1 MILGITGKSGAGK
14 HTAAQFFEQK
24 GWRIL
29 DADKIAHQ
37 LYRPYQRIWREIVDH
52 FGEGILTK
60 DDQIDRQKLKKIV
73 FGGTPEAKKALSEL
87 NAIVHP
93 ELQRYLA
100 DEIYYLKKKRE
111 NTVIVGALWKEVG
124 LFELCDRVLLV
135 QTGDALAYER
145 VRKRDGIDYD
155 TYENAIQNQSIPENP
170 AITVENEGTFQDLYK
185 KLNSVLTQL

>member
-24 GWRIL
+24 GWRVL
-29 DADKIAHQ
+29 DADKIAHR
-37 LYRPYQRIWREIVDH
+37 LYRPYQRIWRDMVDH

-73 FGGTPEAKKALSEL
+73 FGKTPEAKKALSEL

-93 ELQRYLA
+93 ELQRHLA
-100 DEIYYLKKKRE
+100 DEIYYLKKKNE
-111 NTVIVGALWKEVG
+111 NTIIVGALWKEVG

-135 QTGDALAYER
+135 QAGDAVAYER
-145 VRKRDGIDYD
+145 VRKRDGIDFD
-155 TYENAIQNQSIPENP
+155 TYETAIENQPLPENP
-170 AITVENEGTFQDLYK
+170 SLIIENEGSFQDLYK
-185 KLNSVLTQL
+185 KLNSALTQL

>member
-24 GWRIL
+24 GWRVL

-37 LYRPYQRIWREIVDH
+37 LYKPYQKVWRDLVEH

-60 DDQIDRQKLKKIV
+60 DDLIDRQKLKKIV
-73 FGGTPEAKKALSEL
+73 FGKTPEAKKALSEL

-93 ELQRYLA
+93 ELQRHLA
-100 DEIYYLKKKRE
+100 DEVYYFKKKKE
-111 NTVIVGALWKEVG
+111 NTIIVGALWKEVG

-135 QTGDALAYER
+135 RTGDAVAFER

-155 TYENAIQNQSIPENP
+155 AYESTIRNQSIPGNP
-170 AITVENEGTFQDLYK
+170 SIVVENEGTFQDFYK
-185 KLNSVLTQL
+185 KLNSALTQL